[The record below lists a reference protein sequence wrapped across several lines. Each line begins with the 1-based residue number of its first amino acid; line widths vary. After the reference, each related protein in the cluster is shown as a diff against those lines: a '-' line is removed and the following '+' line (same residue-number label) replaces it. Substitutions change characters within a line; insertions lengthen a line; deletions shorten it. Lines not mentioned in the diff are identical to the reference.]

1 MQPTPIVAIV
11 GLGSNLGDRR
21 ATLRSAVAAL
31 AADGRC
37 RVLARSALHETAPLG
52 PAVHA
57 FLNGAVAVETT
68 LDAAALLRHLL
79 AVEAAHGRER
89 RERWGPR
96 TLDLDLLVA
105 WTADGA
111 VVEHHEDGLTLP
123 HPRITERDFVL
134 RPLMEV
140 LAGLRT
146 LGRPHALTLGGLDV
160 AQHLDGLAPD
170 ARTLQGIVA
179 APESW

>member
-1 MQPTPIVAIV
+1 MIDVAII

-37 RVLARSALHETAPLG
+37 RVLASSSLHETAPLG
-52 PAVHA
+52 PALHA
-57 FLNGAVAVETT
+57 FLNGAVAVETA
-68 LDAAALLRHLL
+68 LDAAALLQHLL
-79 AVEAAHGRER
+79 TIEVAHGRER

-111 VVEHHEDGLTLP
+111 LVEHHEDGLTLP

-134 RPLMEV
+134 RPLAEV
-140 LAGLRT
+140 LTGLRGLGRPRAVT
-146 LGRPHALTLGGLDV
+146 LGRLD
-160 AQHLDGLAPD
+160 AEQLLERLSPD
-170 ARTLQGIVA
+170 VRTLQGIVA
-179 APESW
+179 APDSW